1 MDNAPGTLSGNAQP
15 HSSIRHMASRLRRVA
30 SMGMAEAGYRSWQES
45 AKWIDRRRIDR
56 HTVDPVAVLR
66 REAPSIA
73 DHTPGREAIESVF
86 RSRFFAGAT
95 RESIAELGR
104 LFPDASRHILDDA
117 DALLTGEFNLLG
129 YRGLSFGTP
138 IDWQLDP
145 VWSRRA
151 PLAHWSQIDPLDPAV
166 VGDSKI
172 AWELSRHQ
180 WVVRLAQA
188 FALTGDPR
196 YATAAVNAIEH
207 WIDANPVGRG
217 LNWASSLEVAFR
229 VIAWSWT
236 LALLRGSAAMSPAF
250 TTKLFASIHAHA
262 AHVRKY
268 LSYYFSPNTHLTG
281 EALGLFYA
289 GTLFPHFRDAA
300 DWRAT
305 GVRILVDQ
313 SRIQIG
319 DDGVYFEQSTCYQR
333 YTCEFYLHFLLLAAR
348 SGIAI
353 PADVPSRVLRMID
366 FLVSIRRPDGSMPL
380 VGDADDG
387 CLMPLVCREP
397 DDFRGVLAVYAA
409 LFRRP
414 DFAAASGGPAPEVL
428 WLLGPDGVRHITETN
443 PASTAGPAS
452 RVFERGGYAVMRSGW
467 DRDAH
472 QLILDTGPLGCHVSS
487 GHGHEDLLAVQC
499 SVFGDRVLID
509 PGTYG
514 YTAEPAWRNYF
525 RSAAAHSTVVIDGM
539 GQSEPAGPFGWRRRP
554 RALLREWI
562 TTEAFDVAD
571 AEHNAYAHL
580 DKPVTHR
587 RRVVFVKPD
596 FWVLID
602 DLTGEGSHTI
612 DLSFQLAPVD
622 VELASPHCCRVETE
636 RGAVLWIVTLASTP
650 MVSAIRSGELQPIR
664 GWISDRYGRKQPS
677 PALVC
682 SARAPLPMRAITV
695 LYPTR
700 DRSARPP
707 AVESLF
713 DHGTL
718 SGVRIDGCIVRLDRD
733 RVIVK
738 RH

>member
-1 MDNAPGTLSGNAQP
+1 
-15 HSSIRHMASRLRRVA
+15 
-30 SMGMAEAGYRSWQES
+30 MAEAGYRSWQES

-56 HTVDPVAVLR
+56 STIDPVAVLR
-66 REAPSIA
+66 REAPAIA
-73 DHTPGREAIESVF
+73 GHTPRRETIESVF

-95 RESIAELGR
+95 SESIAEFTR
-104 LFPDASRHILDDA
+104 LFPDESQQILHDA
-117 DALLTGEFNLLG
+117 DALLAGEFNLLG
-129 YRGLSFGTP
+129 YRGLSFGSP

-145 VWSRRA
+145 VRSRRA
-151 PLAHWSQIDPLDPAV
+151 PLAHWSQIDPLDPAL

-188 FALTGDPR
+188 FAITKDSR

-229 VIAWSWT
+229 VIAWAWT
-236 LALLRGSAAMSPAF
+236 LALLRDAAAISPAF
-250 TTKLFASIHAHA
+250 TTRLLASIHAHA

-305 GVRILVDQ
+305 GARILVEQ

-348 SGIAI
+348 HGMAI
-353 PADVPSRVLRMID
+353 PADVPSRVSRMFD
-366 FLVSIRRPDGSMPL
+366 FLVSMRRPDGSMPL

-387 CLMPLVCREP
+387 CLMPLVCRDP
-397 DDFRGVLAVYAA
+397 DDFRGVFAVYAA
-409 LFRRP
+409 MFRRP
-414 DFAAASGGPAPEVL
+414 DVAAASGGPAPEVL
-428 WLLGPDGVRHITETN
+428 WLLGPDGVRHIHQTN
-443 PASTAGPAS
+443 HASTPPPAS
-452 RVFERGGYAVMRSGW
+452 RVFDPGGYAIMRSGW

-487 GHGHEDLLAVQC
+487 GHGHEDLLAIQC
-499 SVFGDRVLID
+499 SVFGDRVLVD
-509 PGTYG
+509 AGTYG

-525 RSAAAHSTVVIDGM
+525 RSAAAHSTVTVDGL
-539 GQSEPAGPFGWRRRP
+539 GQSEPTGPFGWRRRP
-554 RALLREWI
+554 RAVLREWI
-562 TTEAFDVAD
+562 TTPEFDVAD
-571 AEHNAYAHL
+571 AVHNAYAHL
-580 DKPVTHR
+580 ERPVVHR

-602 DLTGEGSHTI
+602 DIRGERTHTI
-612 DLSFQLAPVD
+612 DLSFQFAPLR
-622 VELASPHCCRVETE
+622 VELVSPDCCRVQTE
-636 RGAVLWIVTLASTP
+636 RGAVLWVVPLASTP
-650 MVSAIRSGELQPIR
+650 MVNTIRSGELEPIR
-664 GWISDRYGRKQPS
+664 GWISERYGHKQPS

-682 SARAPLPMRAITV
+682 SARTRLPMRAITV
-695 LYPTR
+695 LYPAR
-700 DRSARPP
+700 DRSAQPP
-707 AVESLF
+707 AIERLS

-718 SGVRIDGCIVRLDRD
+718 NGVRVDGCIVRLDRD
-733 RVIVK
+733 RVVVT

>member
-1 MDNAPGTLSGNAQP
+1 MDNAPGTLSGNPQP
-15 HSSIRHMASRLRRVA
+15 HSAIRHMARRLRRVA
-30 SMGMAEAGYRSWQES
+30 AMGMAEAGYRGWQES

-56 HTVDPVAVLR
+56 NTVDPVAVLR
-66 REAPSIA
+66 REAPAIA
-73 DHTPGREAIESVF
+73 GHTPGRAASESIF
-86 RSRFFAGAT
+86 RSRFFAGVT
-95 RESIAELGR
+95 PESIAELGR
-104 LFPDASRHILDDA
+104 LFPQAKRQILDDA
-117 DALLTGEFNLLG
+117 DALLHGKFDLLG

-172 AWELSRHQ
+172 AWELNRHQ

-188 FALTGDPR
+188 FAMTGDHR
-196 YATAAVNAIEH
+196 YAMAAVNAIDH
-207 WIDANPVGRG
+207 WLDTNPVGRG

-229 VIAWSWT
+229 LIAWAWT
-236 LALLRGSAAMSPAF
+236 LALLQDSAAMSPAF
-250 TTKLFASIHAHA
+250 TTKLFAAIHAHA

-281 EALGLFYA
+281 EGLGLFYA

-305 GVRILVDQ
+305 GARILVEQ

-353 PADVPSRVLRMID
+353 PADVPPRVLRMID
-366 FLVSIRRPDGSMPL
+366 FLVSMRRPDGSMPL
-380 VGDADDG
+380 VGDTDDG

-409 LFRRP
+409 WFRRP
-414 DFAAASGGPAPEVL
+414 DYAVASGGPAPEVL
-428 WLLGPDGVRHITETN
+428 WLLGADGVRQITDIDS
-443 PASTAGPAS
+443 ARSAS
-452 RVFERGGYAVMRSGW
+452 RASRAFERGGYAIMRSGW

-525 RSAAAHSTVVIDGM
+525 RSAAAHSTVVIDGL
-539 GQSEPAGPFGWRRRP
+539 GHSEPTGPFGWRRRP
-554 RALLREWI
+554 RAALREWI
-562 TTEAFDVAD
+562 TTAEFDLAD

-580 DKPVTHR
+580 DQPVIHR
-587 RRVVFVKPD
+587 RRVVFVKSH

-602 DLTGEGSHTI
+602 DITGEGIHSI
-612 DLSFQLAPVD
+612 DLSFQFAPLR
-622 VELASPHCCRVETE
+622 VELASPNSCRAETE
-636 RGAVLWIVTLASTP
+636 RGAVLWIVALASTP
-650 MVSAIRSGELQPIR
+650 MASAIRSGELHPIR
-664 GWISDRYGRKQPS
+664 GWISDRYGHKQPS

-682 SARAPLPMRAITV
+682 SSRTPVPMRAITV

-700 DRSARPP
+700 DRSTRSP
-707 AVESLF
+707 AVESLS
-713 DHGTL
+713 DNNTL
-718 SGVRIDGCIVRLDRD
+718 SGVRVDGCIVQLDRD
-733 RVIVK
+733 RVVVK

>member
-1 MDNAPGTLSGNAQP
+1 
-15 HSSIRHMASRLRRVA
+15 MASRLRRVA

-56 HTVDPVAVLR
+56 NTVDPAAVLR
-66 REAPSIA
+66 REAPAIA
-73 DHTPGREAIESVF
+73 DHTPGREALDSVF
-86 RSRFFAGAT
+86 RSRFFPGVT
-95 RESIAELGR
+95 RESIAGFGR
-104 LFPDASRHILDDA
+104 LFPDASRQIQDDA
-117 DALLTGEFNLLG
+117 DALLTGTFNLLG
-129 YRGLSFGTP
+129 YRDLSFGTP

-151 PLAHWSQIDPLDPAV
+151 PLVHWSQIDPLNPAV

-188 FALTGDPR
+188 FAITGDRR
-196 YATAAVNAIEH
+196 YAVAAVDAIER

-217 LNWASSLEVAFR
+217 INWASSLEVAFR
-229 VIAWSWT
+229 LIAWVWV
-236 LALLRGSAAMSPAF
+236 LGLLRDSAAMSPAF

-305 GVRILVDQ
+305 GMRILVEQ

-348 SGIAI
+348 SGVAI

-387 CLMPLVCREP
+387 CLMPLVCRDPE
-397 DDFRGVLAVYAA
+397 DFRGVLAVYAA

-414 DFAAASGGPAPEVL
+414 DYAAASGGPAPEVQ
-428 WLLGPDGVRHITETN
+428 WLLGPDGVRQFHEIGQAPAAR
-443 PASTAGPAS
+443 PASE
-452 RVFERGGYAVMRSGW
+452 VFEHGGYAVMRSGW
-467 DRDAH
+467 NRDAH
-472 QLILDTGPLGCHVSS
+472 QLIMDIGPLGCHVSS
-487 GHGHEDLLAVQC
+487 GHGHEDLLAVHC
-499 SVFGDRVLID
+499 SVFGDRVLVD
-509 PGTYG
+509 AGTYG

-525 RSAAAHSTVVIDGM
+525 RSAAAHNTVTVDGL
-539 GQSEPAGPFGWRRRP
+539 GLSEPSGPFGWRRRP
-554 RALLREWI
+554 RAVLRQWI
-562 TTEAFDVAD
+562 TTTEFDLAD

-580 DKPVTHR
+580 DRPVTHR

-602 DLTGEGSHTI
+602 DIVGDGSRTV
-612 DLSFQLAPVD
+612 DLAFQLAPLP
-622 VELASPHCCRVETE
+622 VELVSPDCCRVETE
-636 RGAVLWIVTLASTP
+636 RGAVLWIVPLASTP
-650 MVSAIRSGELQPIR
+650 MTNRIRSGEMQPIR
-664 GWISDRYGRKQPS
+664 GWISERYGHKQPS
-677 PALVC
+677 PALIC
-682 SARAPLPMRAITV
+682 SAHAELPMRAITI

-700 DRSARPP
+700 NRSTHAP
-707 AVESLF
+707 AVERLF
-713 DHGTL
+713 DNGTL
-718 SGVRIDGCIVRLDRD
+718 CGVHIDGRTVRLDDD
-733 RVIVK
+733 RVVVT